1 MYALVLTLTIN
12 LQSFPMFPLSDG
24 SWVYMR
30 TTEFRVAV
38 GQFATKKLCQEYVLP
53 DDASF
58 IVTSTDQNG
67 NPVQAAFPLST
78 TSYSVVGCEKVL

>member
-1 MYALVLTLTIN
+1 VYALVLSLTIN
-12 LQSFPMFPLSDG
+12 LQAFPMFPLSDG
-24 SWVYMR
+24 QWVYMR

-38 GQFATKKLCQEYVLP
+38 GQFASKKVCQEYVLP

-67 NPVQAAFPLST
+67 NPVSMAFPLST
-78 TSYSVVGCEKVL
+78 TPYSVVGCEKVL

>member
-30 TTEFRVAV
+30 TTSFRVAV
-38 GQFATKKLCQEYVLP
+38 GQFPTKVDCQAYRLP

-58 IVTSTDQNG
+58 IATSTDQNN
-67 NPVQAAFPLST
+67 NPVQIVFPLST
-78 TSYSVVGCEKVL
+78 TPYSVVGCEKVL